1 MMAAD
6 VHPLD
11 TQKFRKQEYSDNQLQ
26 IQIFYIMGQETCTKH
41 CTNHE
46 VRLSPSG
53 YPEFDCVP
61 PAENHANKD
70 IEKAK
75 RTFRIKSSRIK
86 LVQNKGYQA
95 QGPTI
100 QNQISFSRT
109 QWSLWYKIV
118 QKMCSLFA
126 NFAFRTCPKQ
136 FGLFQNGL
144 DLYKHNTIGF

>member
-11 TQKFRKQEYSDNQLQ
+11 TQKFRKQEYSDNQLP

-61 PAENHANKD
+61 PAENQKV
-70 IEKAK
+70 
-75 RTFRIKSSRIK
+75 KSMT
-86 LVQNKGYQA
+86 V
-95 QGPTI
+95 
-100 QNQISFSRT
+100 
-109 QWSLWYKIV
+109 
-118 QKMCSLFA
+118 
-126 NFAFRTCPKQ
+126 
-136 FGLFQNGL
+136 
-144 DLYKHNTIGF
+144 